1 MQEKSV
7 PRLLI
12 LEALHNNL
20 SKATNPNCWNIYLIS
35 NYHTEEPYQN
45 FPSQLFQKLVSCK
58 KVPKMSFRVENVW
71 QLPNETFEEIQ
82 TVCGKMYSYA
92 KKIHAHFEL
101 DHPDSGSV
109 VPCLKC
115 WQYFFFWI
123 GFHFMQGW
131 KVTINHGDT
140 RKRRRRRWKGY
151 RKRVQRKKE
160 SIDFR
165 LKTVY
170 IKGQRK
176 VFRRQRI
183 PESSLGGKKLLT

>member
-1 MQEKSV
+1 M
-7 PRLLI
+7 I

-123 GFHFMQGW
+123 GFHLCKAEKSLSIMEIQEKEEEEDEKDIGREY
-131 KVTINHGDT
+131 KE
-140 RKRRRRRWKGY
+140 KR
-151 RKRVQRKKE
+151 
-160 SIDFR
+160 S
-165 LKTVY
+165 
-170 IKGQRK
+170 
-176 VFRRQRI
+176 
-183 PESSLGGKKLLT
+183 LLTLD